1 CLPRRW
7 QASVGKQKRADHLST
22 LLQRSK
28 SSHCEKEPKTKKLL
42 LTCAVGSRELLPLFA
57 SVVQFR
63 FGKNM
68 QDLFPVPSCFSSGE
82 KLSQDALPAATA
94 AAATRSRQ
102 SMVVSV
108 YRSRIGGETVEVFWD
123 LHSAKFCNEPEPQS
137 DYYVAV
143 VSEGEV
149 VLLLGDLRKEAYR
162 RTSSRPSLIEAVL
175 VARKEH
181 VFGKK
186 RFATRSRFHD
196 KGSRHEISVECSN
209 GGGGGNMDLD
219 MEIKID
225 GNVVIHVKHLQWKFR
240 GNDSISI
247 DKRRVE
253 VYWDVHGW
261 LFASGLRHALFIFK
275 PESLSSAGGG
285 GGTLKS
291 KGIMTK
297 TEGTIYA
304 ANQLSQSENKALNS
318 WLSKCVMI
326 LHAIKQ
332 L

>member
-1 CLPRRW
+1 
-7 QASVGKQKRADHLST
+7 
-22 LLQRSK
+22 
-28 SSHCEKEPKTKKLL
+28 
-42 LTCAVGSRELLPLFA
+42 
-57 SVVQFR
+57 
-63 FGKNM
+63 M

-108 YRSRIGGETVEVFWD
+108 YRSRVAGHCRLVTVTWCKNLLAHGLSVSVDGPDTDSSSSSSSSSQRNSSDAANKQQHSCKVQISPWQPWRKQGSNRFQIGGETVEVFWD

-285 GGTLKS
+285 GGDSCCLF
-291 KGIMTK
+291 
-297 TEGTIYA
+297 
-304 ANQLSQSENKALNS
+304 
-318 WLSKCVMI
+318 
-326 LHAIKQ
+326 LHAWK
-332 L
+332 LD

>member
-1 CLPRRW
+1 
-7 QASVGKQKRADHLST
+7 
-22 LLQRSK
+22 
-28 SSHCEKEPKTKKLL
+28 
-42 LTCAVGSRELLPLFA
+42 
-57 SVVQFR
+57 
-63 FGKNM
+63 M

-82 KLSQDALPAATA
+82 KLSRDVLPSA
-94 AAATRSRQ
+94 AAAATTRSRQ

-108 YRSRIGGETVEVFWD
+108 YRSRISPWQPWRKQGSNRFQIGGETVEVFWD
-123 LHSAKFCNEPEPQS
+123 LHRAKFCNEPEPQS

-149 VLLLGDLRKEAYR
+149 VLLLGDLRNEAYR
-162 RTSSRPSLIEAVL
+162 RTRSRPSLIEAVL
-175 VARKEH
+175 VAREEH

-196 KGSRHEISVECSN
+196 KGSRHEISVECSHGG

-225 GNVVIHVKHLQWKFR
+225 GNVAIHVKHLEWKFR

-261 LFASGLRHALFIFK
+261 LFTSGLRHALFIFK
-275 PESLSSAGGG
+275 LESLSSAGGG
-285 GGTLKS
+285 GDDSCCLF
-291 KGIMTK
+291 
-297 TEGTIYA
+297 
-304 ANQLSQSENKALNS
+304 
-318 WLSKCVMI
+318 
-326 LHAIKQ
+326 LHAWK
-332 L
+332 LD

>member
-1 CLPRRW
+1 
-7 QASVGKQKRADHLST
+7 
-22 LLQRSK
+22 
-28 SSHCEKEPKTKKLL
+28 
-42 LTCAVGSRELLPLFA
+42 
-57 SVVQFR
+57 
-63 FGKNM
+63 M

-108 YRSRIGGETVEVFWD
+108 YRSRVAGHCRLVTVTWCKNLLAHGLSVSVDGPDTDSSSSSSSSSQRNSSDAAKKQQQQQHSCKVQISPWQPWRKQGSNRFQIGGETVEVFWD

-162 RTSSRPSLIEAVL
+162 RTSSRPSLAEAVL

-196 KGSRHEISVECSN
+196 KGSRREISVECSN

-285 GGTLKS
+285 GGDSCCLF
-291 KGIMTK
+291 
-297 TEGTIYA
+297 
-304 ANQLSQSENKALNS
+304 
-318 WLSKCVMI
+318 
-326 LHAIKQ
+326 LHAWK
-332 L
+332 LD

>member
-1 CLPRRW
+1 
-7 QASVGKQKRADHLST
+7 
-22 LLQRSK
+22 
-28 SSHCEKEPKTKKLL
+28 
-42 LTCAVGSRELLPLFA
+42 
-57 SVVQFR
+57 
-63 FGKNM
+63 M

-82 KLSQDALPAATA
+82 KLSRDVLPSAAAAAAAA

-108 YRSRIGGETVEVFWD
+108 YRSRISPWQPWRKQGSNRFQIGGETVEVFWD
-123 LHSAKFCNEPEPQS
+123 LHRAKFCNEPEPQS

-162 RTSSRPSLIEAVL
+162 RTRSRPSLIEAVL
-175 VARKEH
+175 VAREEH

-196 KGSRHEISVECSN
+196 KGSRHEISVECSHG

-225 GNVVIHVKHLQWKFR
+225 GNVAIHVKHLQWKFR

-261 LFASGLRHALFIFK
+261 LFTSGLRHALFIFK
-275 PESLSSAGGG
+275 LESLGSAGGG
-285 GGTLKS
+285 GGDDSCCLF
-291 KGIMTK
+291 
-297 TEGTIYA
+297 
-304 ANQLSQSENKALNS
+304 
-318 WLSKCVMI
+318 
-326 LHAIKQ
+326 LHAWK
-332 L
+332 LD